1 MFISE
6 LEIDNFKSFARKTR
20 IPFSQGFTVVSGP
33 NGSGKSNIVDA
44 ILFVL
49 GLSSSHSLRA
59 EKLTDL
65 INISSARSTAEV
77 ALRFSDGTRIRRQDQ
92 ADRERLLQLLLH
104 ERPALEAE
112 RGRRLPGGQ
121 LGVRPH
127 GYNVVMQG
135 DITRIIEMSDLE
147 RRRVID
153 EIAGVAEFDLRRSQ
167 ALAELEVVK
176 ERIEREELL
185 LREASRR
192 LEELAVE
199 REQALVHQ
207 QLTQQ
212 LAEYE
217 DSRAAAELAEKEK
230 ERAILASLTEG
241 HRIEGARLEEDR
253 SHEAHNLS
261 YLQGDLVALDEEIHR
276 RSGSEYLKLLS
287 QLEEVKG
294 IIRSSRLSID
304 AHRRER
310 EENLQAINRAYA
322 DTRRM
327 EEKTTAAQALVRS
340 LSIDRTNLAMEQAA
354 VQARLRADRDAAG
367 RWPGRDGLG
376 PGRALR
382 PARVARRVDCSAR
395 GSPQA
400 AGPADRAEP
409 GTDARARTARRA
421 PGRDRDGRRRGPG
434 FARGDAGLGGGA
446 RGGAPEGRGRA
457 LEVGADPA
465 RAALGPRAT
474 ASGTARE
481 RAGTDA
487 VRGPAAGPR

>member
-1 MFISE
+1 MN
-6 LEIDNFKSFARKTR
+6 DR
-20 IPFSQGFTVVSGP
+20 
-33 NGSGKSNIVDA
+33 
-44 ILFVL
+44 
-49 GLSSSHSLRA
+49 LSKQS
-59 EKLTDL
+59 
-65 INISSARSTAEV
+65 EV
-77 ALRFSDGTRIRRQDQ
+77 ADFL
-92 ADRERLLQLLLH
+92 
-104 ERPALEAE
+104 
-112 RGRRLPGGQ
+112 GGQ

-167 ALAELEVVK
+167 ALTELEVVK

-261 YLQGDLVALDEEIHR
+261 YLQGDLAALDEEIHR

-354 VQARLRADRDAAG
+354 VQSRLRAIETRLADGQAG
-367 RWPGRDGLG
+367 TASAQAELFGL
-376 PGRALR
+376 LEL
-382 PARVARRVDCSAR
+382 ARRVDCSTR

-421 PGRDRDGRRRGPG
+421 PGRDRDGRRRGQG
-434 FARGDAGLGGGA
+434 FTRGDAGLGGGA

-457 LEVGADPA
+457 LEVGANPA